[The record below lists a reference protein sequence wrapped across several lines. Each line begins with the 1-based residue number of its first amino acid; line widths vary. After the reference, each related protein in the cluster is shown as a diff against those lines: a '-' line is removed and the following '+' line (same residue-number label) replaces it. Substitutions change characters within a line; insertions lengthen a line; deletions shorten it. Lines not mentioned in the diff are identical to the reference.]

1 MKRFQWLTRLLRPSS
16 PHQPKKART
25 GAERARAYRQRRRQK
40 AKAASSPNHESP
52 SSESLIPEDFSSED
66 SAFAEPPLTPPP
78 TVTVLD
84 VARDGDAPSRGNA
97 KATPSVSYA
106 SCRNRGRVMA
116 SNIITQTS
124 GSLVTPTRTDVA
136 TLMDTA
142 LAPFNLRDRWSEAIE
157 AARKA
162 TPFVAVDDDDEL
174 VALGDNVDWPSSRA
188 RAVEIQ
194 QKLPPLTE
202 ITAAC
207 KAVDKTLRVKPVP
220 EEYQILASK
229 MLDVLGIRGGDDT
242 DAYTEALAW
251 TWRMSGPAAAGI
263 ANTACRNGFQFRH
276 WPRPS
281 SASWRIA
288 IPGNTSAE
296 QNGRRSPISSIDAK
310 IIGTI
315 SPVCWPSL
323 RCSAGPRNGLARSS
337 KLSISMRRMGRGE
350 DRGAHARGRNA
361 SLKCVSPARSHTNR
375 VPTPWR
381 SLSGCHGIQHPG
393 SGKKPACRVR

>member
-1 MKRFQWLTRLLRPSS
+1 
-16 PHQPKKART
+16 
-25 GAERARAYRQRRRQK
+25 
-40 AKAASSPNHESP
+40 
-52 SSESLIPEDFSSED
+52 
-66 SAFAEPPLTPPP
+66 
-78 TVTVLD
+78 
-84 VARDGDAPSRGNA
+84 
-97 KATPSVSYA
+97 
-106 SCRNRGRVMA
+106 MA

-251 TWRMSGPAAAGI
+251 TLADVW
-263 ANTACRNGFQFRH
+263 
-276 WPRPS
+276 PS
-281 SASWRIA
+281 SSRDCEYGLPKWIPIPALAKA
-288 IPGNTSAE
+288 IK
-296 QNGRRSPISSIDAK
+296 R
-310 IIGTI
+310 
-315 SPVCWPSL
+315 VL
-323 RCSAGPRNGLARSS
+323 
-337 KLSISMRRMGRGE
+337 E
-350 DRGAHARGRNA
+350 DRDSWEHFGGTKRPPIPDIVDRCKDYRHDLACVLAQLEMLGRTQERLGQIIQTVDQYEA
-361 SLKCVSPARSHTNR
+361 DW
-375 VPTPWR
+375 PW
-381 SLSGCHGIQHPG
+381 
-393 SGKKPACRVR
+393 

>member
-1 MKRFQWLTRLLRPSS
+1 MADETLASIIPL
-16 PHQPKKART
+16 HQPKKART

-40 AKAASSPNHESP
+40 AKAAASPNHESP

-251 TWRMSGPAAAGI
+251 TLADVW
-263 ANTACRNGFQFRH
+263 
-276 WPRPS
+276 PS
-281 SASWRIA
+281 SSRDCEYGLPKWIPIPALAKA
-288 IPGNTSAE
+288 IK
-296 QNGRRSPISSIDAK
+296 R
-310 IIGTI
+310 
-315 SPVCWPSL
+315 VL
-323 RCSAGPRNGLARSS
+323 
-337 KLSISMRRMGRGE
+337 E
-350 DRGAHARGRNA
+350 DRDSWEHFGGTKRPPIPDIVDRCKDYRHDLACVLAQLEMLGRTQERLGQIIQTVDQYEA
-361 SLKCVSPARSHTNR
+361 DG
-375 VPTPWR
+375 PW
-381 SLSGCHGIQHPG
+381 
-393 SGKKPACRVR
+393 